1 MVKLINAAK
10 YKKITYIL
18 LEIAM
23 KTMTQLQNYNE
34 CLILKVIET
43 LFRYRAVSTTSD
55 LGLVSG
61 GIDTK

>member
-1 MVKLINAAK
+1 M
-10 YKKITYIL
+10 
-18 LEIAM
+18 
-23 KTMTQLQNYNE
+23 MTQLQDYNE

-43 LFRYRAVSTTSD
+43 LFRYRAVSTTSC